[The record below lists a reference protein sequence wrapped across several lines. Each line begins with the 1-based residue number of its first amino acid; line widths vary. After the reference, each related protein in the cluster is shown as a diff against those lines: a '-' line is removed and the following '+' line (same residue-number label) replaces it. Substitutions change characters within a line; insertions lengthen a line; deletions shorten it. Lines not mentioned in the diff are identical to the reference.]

1 MKLQSLKDRIVEKQ
15 KSIVIEQLNSNVSVD
30 NSIFTD
36 KEIEDI
42 KEENNINNYFEYIEE
57 DIDDVEDYENSL
69 NVQDEEEDCGCES
82 HESDEECQCPEY
94 YLDFVPME
102 DGDDIDLQYGIEDRT
117 GYHDGIKDYIA
128 MKDALFAEDYEVY
141 EDIDFDKD
149 GNEFITEGAA
159 QVIFRR
165 AKGKIIKKK
174 KCGPGMRLAGRR
186 CLPQTGTQ
194 KASMKKL
201 GIKLKRAKKA
211 MGSAAK
217 RKAARIA
224 KITKKRIK
232 GRNRSLAS
240 LSN

>member
-1 MKLQSLKDRIVEKQ
+1 MILQNLKNKIFENQ
-15 KSIVIEQLNSNVSVD
+15 KKIVIEQLNNDVAVD

-36 KEIEDI
+36 EELKNI
-42 KEENNINNYFEYIEE
+42 KEETDINNYFEYIEE
-57 DIDDVEDYENSL
+57 DIDDVEEYEFDLNS
-69 NVQDEEEDCGCES
+69 NDDEDCGCES
-82 HESDEECQCPEY
+82 HEDDCTCPEY

-102 DGDDIDLQYGIEDRT
+102 DGDEMDLQYGIEDRT
-117 GYHDGIKDYIA
+117 GYHDGIKTYIA
-128 MKDALFAEDYEVY
+128 MKDALFAEEYEMY
-141 EDIDFDKD
+141 EDLNIDED
-149 GNEFITEGAA
+149 GNESIKEGAA

>member
-1 MKLQSLKDRIVEKQ
+1 MILQNLKNKIFENQ
-15 KSIVIEQLNSNVSVD
+15 KKIVIEQLNNDVAVD

-36 KEIEDI
+36 DELKNI
-42 KEENNINNYFEYIEE
+42 KEETDINNYFEYIEE
-57 DIDDVEDYENSL
+57 DIDDVDEYEFDLNS
-69 NVQDEEEDCGCES
+69 NDEEDCGCES
-82 HESDEECQCPEY
+82 HEDDCACPEY

-102 DGDDIDLQYGIEDRT
+102 DGDEMDLQYGIEDRT
-117 GYHDGIKDYIA
+117 GYHDGIKTYIA
-128 MKDALFAEDYEVY
+128 MKDALFAEEYEMY
-141 EDIDFDKD
+141 EDLYFDED
-149 GNEFITEGAA
+149 GNENIKEGAA

>member
-1 MKLQSLKDRIVEKQ
+1 MILQNLKNKIFENQ
-15 KSIVIEQLNSNVSVD
+15 KKIVIEQLNNDVAVD

-36 KEIEDI
+36 EELKNI
-42 KEENNINNYFEYIEE
+42 KEETNINNYFEYVEE
-57 DIDDVEDYENSL
+57 DIDDVEEYEFDLNS
-69 NVQDEEEDCGCES
+69 NDDEDCGCES
-82 HESDEECQCPEY
+82 HEDDCTCPEY

-102 DGDDIDLQYGIEDRT
+102 DGDEMDLQYGIEDRT
-117 GYHDGIKDYIA
+117 GYHDGIKTYIA
-128 MKDALFAEDYEVY
+128 MKDALFAEEYEMY
-141 EDIDFDKD
+141 EDLNIDED
-149 GNEFITEGAA
+149 GNESIKEGAA

>member
-1 MKLQSLKDRIVEKQ
+1 MILQNLKNKIFENQ
-15 KSIVIEQLNSNVSVD
+15 KKIVIEQLNNDVAVD

-36 KEIEDI
+36 EELKNI
-42 KEENNINNYFEYIEE
+42 KEETDINNYFEYIDE
-57 DIDDVEDYENSL
+57 DIDDVEEYEFDL
-69 NVQDEEEDCGCES
+69 NINDDEDCGCES
-82 HESDEECQCPEY
+82 HEDDCECPDY

-102 DGDDIDLQYGIEDRT
+102 DGDEMDLQYGIEDRT
-117 GYHDGIKDYIA
+117 GYHDGIKTYIA
-128 MKDALFAEDYEVY
+128 MKDALFAEEYEIY
-141 EDIDFDKD
+141 EDLYFDED
-149 GNEFITEGAA
+149 GNENIKEGAA

>member
-1 MKLQSLKDRIVEKQ
+1 MILQNLKNKIFENQ
-15 KSIVIEQLNSNVSVD
+15 KKIVIEQLNNDVAVD

-36 KEIEDI
+36 DELKNI
-42 KEENNINNYFEYIEE
+42 KEETDINNYFEYIEE
-57 DIDDVEDYENSL
+57 DIDDVEEYEFDLNS
-69 NVQDEEEDCGCES
+69 NDEEDCGCES
-82 HESDEECQCPEY
+82 HEDDCACPEY

-102 DGDDIDLQYGIEDRT
+102 DGDEMDLQYGIEDRT
-117 GYHDGIKDYIA
+117 GYHDGIKTYIA
-128 MKDALFAEDYEVY
+128 MKDALFAEEYEMY
-141 EDIDFDKD
+141 EDLYFDED
-149 GNEFITEGAA
+149 GNENIKEGAA